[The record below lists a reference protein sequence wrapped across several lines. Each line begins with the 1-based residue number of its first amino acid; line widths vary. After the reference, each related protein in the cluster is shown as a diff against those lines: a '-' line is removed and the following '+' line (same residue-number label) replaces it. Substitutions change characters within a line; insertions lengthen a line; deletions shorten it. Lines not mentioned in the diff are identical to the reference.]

1 MSAAVKGDIVMASAA
16 AAAAAEAKKRKIDDA
31 EEFSDAQPLDSDATP
46 TPPTTPIP
54 RGALSTTTSTTT
66 SSLGGSASQVRA
78 EAFSADAPP
87 GGHTLDSIANMIA
100 HTLGAVSNN
109 TAKVA
114 ENTNTTNTT
123 AALVKK
129 VDGKADAIEGD
140 LKKLARRVLV
150 LEGGTKGGAKGG
162 KNPAVFNLSPRGA
175 DPLQKDDPWLNGRGN
190 RAAGLGFA
198 PEPRNEQET
207 NDEWAAYA
215 NNVSSRPRPSEFT
228 LASRPGDRTGLIFGG
243 FKIDTDREDIEDCL
257 RKIMGDTEGGSR
269 ASRAWES
276 SRSQAR

>member
-1 MSAAVKGDIVMASAA
+1 M
-16 AAAAAEAKKRKIDDA
+16 
-31 EEFSDAQPLDSDATP
+31 
-46 TPPTTPIP
+46 
-54 RGALSTTTSTTT
+54 
-66 SSLGGSASQVRA
+66 
-78 EAFSADAPP
+78 
-87 GGHTLDSIANMIA
+87 
-100 HTLGAVSNN
+100 
-109 TAKVA
+109 
-114 ENTNTTNTT
+114 
-123 AALVKK
+123 
-129 VDGKADAIEGD
+129 DGKADAIEGD

-175 DPLQKDDPWLNGRGN
+175 DPLQKDDPWWNGRGN

-243 FKIDTDREDIEDCL
+243 FKIDTDRDDIEECL
-257 RKIMGDTEGGSR
+257 RKIVHGTEGVERIKGLGKFAIAGKVTFTNNNLMWAFIKAHKGVKFEYDGNPR
-269 ASRAWES
+269 AI
-276 SRSQAR
+276 